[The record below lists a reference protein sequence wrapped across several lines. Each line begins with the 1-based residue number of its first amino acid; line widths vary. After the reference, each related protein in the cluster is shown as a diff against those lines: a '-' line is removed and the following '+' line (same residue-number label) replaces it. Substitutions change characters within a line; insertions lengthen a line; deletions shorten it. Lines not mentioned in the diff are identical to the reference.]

1 MSNGLRINLKLT
13 CFDVGAKVVFSAAD
27 QWSQVISISYLAE
40 VVMKHPN
47 AVSLAERLLDSR
59 LKRNGFQAMPS
70 QAAKLNE
77 EQRAWALEILSTH
90 LDACM
95 RQGIPTDFSEAV
107 EDALEFAAR
116 HETAYERIPEG
127 ARWHSAL
134 VLLEEQDAD

>member
-1 MSNGLRINLKLT
+1 
-13 CFDVGAKVVFSAAD
+13 
-27 QWSQVISISYLAE
+27 
-40 VVMKHPN
+40 MKHPN

-59 LKRNGFQAMPS
+59 LKRNGFQSLEPLRS
-70 QAAKLNE
+70 AKLNE

-116 HETAYERIPEG
+116 HESAYERIPDS

-134 VLLEEQDAD
+134 VLLEEKDAD